1 MFMTVRL
8 EGEVAPALLVPEG
21 AIVPEQ
27 GHTYV
32 FVVENGA
39 AQRRV
44 VKLGK
49 RRPGEVEIVDGLKEH
64 ERVVA
69 EGTQNL
75 RDGGAVNEQREE
87 PPAKADTP
95 SS

>member
-1 MFMTVRL
+1 VRL
-8 EGEVAPALLVPEG
+8 QGEVAPALLVPEG

-32 FVVENGA
+32 FVVESGVA
-39 AQRRV
+39 HRRE

-75 RDGGAVNEQREE
+75 REGATVNEQPQE
-87 PPAKADTP
+87 PPAKDDTP